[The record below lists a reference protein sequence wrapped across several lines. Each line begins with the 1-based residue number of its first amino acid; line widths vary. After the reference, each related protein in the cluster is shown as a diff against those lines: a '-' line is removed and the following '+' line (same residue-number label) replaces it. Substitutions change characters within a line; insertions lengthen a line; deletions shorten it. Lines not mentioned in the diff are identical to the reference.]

1 MNANKAPITTMICED
16 EPLARET
23 LRDWIAT
30 QAQLV
35 LIAEATNGRD
45 ALAMIRQL
53 QPALVFMDIQ
63 MPHMTGLEV
72 VKQLEC
78 LPQLIFTTAYD
89 QHAVTAFELNAVDYL
104 LKPFSQARFNEA
116 VERVLLSNE
125 RPSAEALQSS
135 LQTQN
140 TASPLSR
147 ILVRDRGQIFP
158 LSVDEIQYIK
168 ADSKYTQIAARGSSY
183 LVRVPISDLE
193 ARLDAKRF
201 LRIHRSTVINLDFV
215 QAMKPDEQSQLE
227 IRMLDGTVHI
237 ANREASR
244 LLRDQS
250 F

>member
-1 MNANKAPITTMICED
+1 MSIQTITTMICED

-23 LRDWIAT
+23 LRDWIAL
-30 QAQLV
+30 QPQLK
-35 LIAEATNGRD
+35 LIGEASNGRD
-45 ALAMIRQL
+45 ALAQIREL
-53 QPALVFMDIQ
+53 KPALVFMDIQ
-63 MPHMTGLEV
+63 MPYMTGLEV
-72 VKQLEC
+72 VEQLDC
-78 LPQLIFTTAYD
+78 LPRLIFTTAYD

-104 LKPFSQARFNEA
+104 LKPFSQARFDEA
-116 VERVLLSNE
+116 VERVLLSAE
-125 RPSAEALQSS
+125 RPSVDTLQSALQKPD
-135 LQTQN
+135 
-140 TASPLSR
+140 AAPLSR

-168 ADSKYTQIAARGSSY
+168 ADSKYTQIAARGVTY

-193 ARLDAKRF
+193 VRLDTKRF

-250 F
+250 I

>member
-1 MNANKAPITTMICED
+1 MKTIKTIICED

-23 LRDWIAT
+23 LRDWIAL
-30 QAQLV
+30 QPQLE
-35 LIAEATNGRD
+35 LISEATNGRD
-45 ALAMIRQL
+45 ALAQIREHK
-53 QPALVFMDIQ
+53 PALVFMDIQ
-63 MPHMTGLEV
+63 MPYMTGLEV
-72 VKQLEC
+72 VKQLDV

-104 LKPFSQARFNEA
+104 LKPFSQARFEEA
-116 VERVLLSNE
+116 VERVLRATE
-125 RPSAEALQSS
+125 QPSAEAV
-135 LQTQN
+135 QN
-140 TASPLSR
+140 ALHAPEAAPLSR

-168 ADSKYTQIAARGSSY
+168 ADSKYTQIAARGVHY

-227 IRMLDGTVHI
+227 IRMLDGTVHV

-244 LLRDQS
+244 LLREQS
-250 F
+250 I